1 MFLDFLKPKMVWDSS
16 GGGSSG
22 GGGGGGND
30 NSSSKPKPKPKPKP
44 KVADKSGT
52 DAGNGMVWKKNEG
65 GYYTRVKA
73 PKAETTTAKTTT
85 TPKKASTSTANAY
98 KQMATTMTQA
108 GIMNVGGKQTPAEPA
123 KVGNQ
128 PIKQTSVKNGKVTSK
143 IVGALDPKKPVS
155 VSKNA
160 DGSVYVPYDGKDAHN
175 PNARTKNNPTGKTVF
190 KNTLPDNENNIK
202 NSKQTA
208 AQVEAVSAPVKQS
221 SGSSS
226 PVTAPE
232 KIDAQDGVGGGGRD
246 GGKSGKQKASK
257 VDEDKLKVQRQAQGV
272 DRYKRTQTNA
282 IKAAGERRR
291 KNAMKIQRA

>member
-16 GGGSSG
+16 GGGSG
-22 GGGGGGND
+22 GGGGGGGGGGS
-30 NSSSKPKPKPKPKP
+30 SSSKPKPKPKPKAKP
-44 KVADKSGT
+44 KDKSGT
-52 DAGNGMVWKKNEG
+52 DAGNGMVWKKNSG

-73 PKAETTTAKTTT
+73 PAKTTPT
-85 TPKKASTSTANAY
+85 KASTSTANAY
-98 KQMATTMTQA
+98 KQMASTMTQA
-108 GIMNVGGKQTPAEPA
+108 GIMNVGGKQTPAAPA

-175 PNARTKNNPTGKTVF
+175 PNAKTKNNPTGKTVF

-257 VDEDKLKVQRQAQGV
+257 VNEDNLKVERQAKGV
-272 DRYKRTQTNA
+272 EQYKRTQSNA